1 MFGKIACFMLAFGI
15 GLPLWAGDGVSAPD
29 SSLVPS
35 SGLVSPGQGSIS
47 GYVRSVNGVPQMAAV
62 VEVLGSAMQTLR
74 VFTDENG
81 FYSANGLLP
90 GLYSIKVSAPS
101 FLPALREKIGLRPGV
116 PLSLN
121 VTLSTL
127 LDAVQLVPAQG
138 TDDPDDWKWVLRSS
152 ANRPILRLAKS
163 SASAGKSGSPFRD
176 VTGTLS
182 FLAGSAAE
190 GFGGASDM
198 STGFSVEKS
207 IFSTGTVALHG
218 NVGYGTGTPD
228 TVFRASYSEQL
239 ANGSNPQISLT
250 VRHLTSPDANLR
262 GADLQALALT
272 TSDNFTLGD
281 VLELKFGSELQT
293 VQFMGRA
300 SAFRPF
306 GSAALHVS
314 PNTVVA
320 YSYATSE
327 PDTRLEKGFDS
338 APADLSESQPR
349 VSIAGYSPAIERA
362 HHHEL
367 SVSQRIDPNTN
378 LQFAVYSD
386 RVVDPALTGVG
397 ELTSD
402 GGEVLPDVYSGT
414 FTYQGRELR
423 TRGMRIVLQRK
434 LAADITAAFD
444 YGYGGVLDLDKPGVN
459 LADARASEVVRDRHS
474 LAGKISGRVPG
485 AKTRWIASYGWIN
498 GNATLTQVDMFNGSA
513 GRTDPYLNVFFKQP
527 IPGTGFL
534 PCRMDAVLDVRNLL
548 AQGYVPVMGV
558 DGRTVYLVQSARAV
572 RGGIAFTF

>member
-1 MFGKIACFMLAFGI
+1 
-15 GLPLWAGDGVSAPD
+15 
-29 SSLVPS
+29 
-35 SGLVSPGQGSIS
+35 
-47 GYVRSVNGVPQMAAV
+47 
-62 VEVLGSAMQTLR
+62 
-74 VFTDENG
+74 
-81 FYSANGLLP
+81 
-90 GLYSIKVSAPS
+90 
-101 FLPALREKIGLRPGV
+101 
-116 PLSLN
+116 
-121 VTLSTL
+121 
-127 LDAVQLVPAQG
+127 
-138 TDDPDDWKWVLRSS
+138 
-152 ANRPILRLAKS
+152 
-163 SASAGKSGSPFRD
+163 
-176 VTGTLS
+176 
-182 FLAGSAAE
+182 
-190 GFGGASDM
+190 
-198 STGFSVEKS
+198 
-207 IFSTGTVALHG
+207 
-218 NVGYGTGTPD
+218 
-228 TVFRASYSEQL
+228 
-239 ANGSNPQISLT
+239 
-250 VRHLTSPDANLR
+250 
-262 GADLQALALT
+262 
-272 TSDNFTLGD
+272 
-281 VLELKFGSELQT
+281 
-293 VQFMGRA
+293 
-300 SAFRPF
+300 
-306 GSAALHVS
+306 
-314 PNTVVA
+314 
-320 YSYATSE
+320 
-327 PDTRLEKGFDS
+327 LEKGFDS

-434 LAADITAAFD
+434 LAANITAAFD

-498 GNATLTQVDMFNGSA
+498 GNAALTQVDMFNGSA